1 MRLTLRTLA
10 RKLCVLVGVFAL
22 LSTLFLLHGVQTAFA
37 IAPKPPTD
45 WSFYMFTPNSSQ
57 AYTLGYNQGKFD
69 AGFNPVVDSEVV
81 LDFGGPS
88 GPGDG
93 TLNYSAI
100 ESASEQFALGYYV
113 GTGADSTSVVTLG
126 LGTNNSA
133 DVTYNDGVTWAH
145 TVKAVAN
152 WVSANAGQAVIV
164 GANDI
169 EPGWSSFSAAKS
181 WVQGFI
187 AGGGSFYLN
196 FGSADGCP
204 QYSTGNGGCANGWNQ
219 DDVYYVSWGAAPA
232 FATPEIYYD
241 FMPRQWSMISLYG
254 KQKYSSPIYFQ
265 GPWDEYDRDMS
276 TLTQQ
281 QAWNDLWTDLNN
293 NSLPT
298 YMPYSLEIHL
308 ASF

>member
-1 MRLTLRTLA
+1 MGLNGAKSRVNKRAVGRSLAVSFRQKETARPKGSPHSYHATRKEATMRLTLRTLA

-22 LSTLFLLHGVQTAFA
+22 LSTLFLLHGMQTAFA

-57 AYTLGYNQGKFD
+57 AYTLGYNQGRFD

-88 GPGDG
+88 GSGDG

-100 ESASEQFALGYYV
+100 ESASEQFALGYYR
-113 GTGADSTSVVTLG
+113 GTGADYTSVVTLG

-169 EPGWSSFSAAKS
+169 EPAWSSFSAAKS

-196 FGSADGCP
+196 FGDANGLYGCP
-204 QYSTGNGGCANGWNQ
+204 RYSSNNGSCGNGRNQ
-219 DDVYYVSWGAAPA
+219 QHAYSG
-232 FATPEIYYD
+232 
-241 FMPRQWSMISLYG
+241 SL
-254 KQKYSSPIYFQ
+254 
-265 GPWDEYDRDMS
+265 GP
-276 TLTQQ
+276 
-281 QAWNDLWTDLNN
+281 
-293 NSLPT
+293 
-298 YMPYSLEIHL
+298 
-308 ASF
+308 

>member
-1 MRLTLRTLA
+1 MRLFLRTFA
-10 RKLCVLVGVFAL
+10 REVCLLVGICAL
-22 LSTLFLLHGVQTAFA
+22 LSPLFLLRGAQTAFA

-57 AYTLGYNQGKFD
+57 AYTLGCNQGKYD

-88 GPGDG
+88 GSGDG

-113 GTGADSTSVVTLG
+113 CTGGDTTSVLRLG

-133 DVTYNDGVTWAH
+133 DVTYNDGVTWAN
-145 TVKAVAN
+145 TVKVVAN
-152 WVSANAGQAVIV
+152 WVSTHLTGQVVII

-169 EPGWSSFSAAKS
+169 EPGWSSFSAAKA

-187 AGGGSFYLN
+187 AGGGKLYLN

-204 QYSTGNGGCANGWNQ
+204 PYGSCNNGWTQ
-219 DDVYYVSWGAAPA
+219 DNVYYVSWYAPPA
-232 FATPEIYYD
+232 LPAPEIYNYQ
-241 FMPRQWSMISLYG
+241 MAQQWASISLYG
-254 KQKYSSPIYFQ
+254 KQHYNYPLVFQ
-265 GPWDEYDRDMS
+265 GPWDEYDMDTS
-276 TLTQQ
+276 TLTAQ

-293 NSLPT
+293 DSLPT
-298 YMPYSLEIHL
+298 TMPYSFEIHL
-308 ASF
+308 ASW